1 MARGSPLDWKM
12 LKGPLRKTGMLSYYA
27 GSAPDGTRLEYA
39 ALIDTRGRKLVGIE
53 PLRWGSREAEW
64 TWNNLAVVVEDPEG
78 VPNRLELNG
87 APTRTSTG
95 SSRRRAASQD
105 RGRSRA
111 RPDSSGF
118 MRWLFR

>member
-1 MARGSPLDWKM
+1 M
-12 LKGPLRKTGMLSYYA
+12 LIYYA

-87 APTRTSTG
+87 SPTRSSAGT
-95 SSRRRAASQD
+95 SRRHAASRD
-105 RGRSRA
+105 HGRSRA
-111 RPDSSGF
+111 GRNAGGF